1 MASDHDVKQALLSE
15 NNDHSQLNN
24 EKNVVVQRR
33 KNRQDK
39 NRLNQNEVVMQTPAD
54 CEPMY
59 VKPQL
64 SLKQVVLM
72 LISYIGGGTFC
83 FFLVR
88 NQIKGVKTNP
98 ILDSMYL
105 CVVTMSTLG
114 YGDLVPNSVMAKLL
128 ACVFVFTGMALV
140 GLILGKA
147 ADYIVEKQEVLLVR
161 AIHFHEKVGSAE
173 LLKEVESDK
182 VKFKCITAGILLVVL
197 FVIGTAFLCVVE
209 ELEVLDAIYCVCSTI
224 TTLGYGDKSFSTAA
238 GRSFAVFWIITS
250 TMCLAQF
257 YLYLAEQY
265 TEKRQRSLVRW
276 VLTRRLTPSDLE
288 EADLDHDKV
297 VSASEFVI
305 YKLKEMGK
313 ISQEDVSLIM
323 ETFKK
328 LDIDHSGTL
337 TASDLLPLTPRQTDE

>member
-1 MASDHDVKQALLSE
+1 MQDITNGFDVNLKCGELKTDADLVADEPLLNALMASDHDVKQALLSE
-15 NNDHSQLNN
+15 KNNHSQLNN
-24 EKNVVVQRR
+24 ETNVVVQRR
-33 KNRQDK
+33 KNRHDK
-39 NRLNQNEVVMQTPAD
+39 NRLNQNEVVIQTPAD

-59 VKPQL
+59 VKPQF

-83 FFLVR
+83 FFLIR
-88 NQIKGVKTNP
+88 NQIKGEKTNP
-98 ILDSMYL
+98 ILDSMYF
-105 CVVTMSTLG
+105 CVVTMSTVG

-161 AIHFHEKVGSAE
+161 AIHFHEKVGPAE
-173 LLKEVESDK
+173 LIKEVELDK

-197 FVIGTAFLCVVE
+197 FVIGTVFLCVVE

-250 TMCLAQF
+250 TMCLGQF
-257 YLYLAEQY
+257 YLYLAELY
-265 TEKRQRSLVRW
+265 TERRQRSLVRW

-297 VSASEFVI
+297 VR
-305 YKLKEMGK
+305 YKLV
-313 ISQEDVSLIM
+313 IIL
-323 ETFKK
+323 
-328 LDIDHSGTL
+328 
-337 TASDLLPLTPRQTDE
+337 

>member
-1 MASDHDVKQALLSE
+1 MDMISISNAENSKTVADLVTSEPLLSDLMASDHDVKQALLSE
-15 NNDHSQLNN
+15 KNDHSQLNN

-72 LISYIGGGTFC
+72 LISYIGGGTFF

-105 CVVTMSTLG
+105 CVVTMSTVG

-161 AIHFHEKVGSAE
+161 AIHFHEK
-173 LLKEVESDK
+173 EVELDK

-197 FVIGTAFLCVVE
+197 FVIGTVFLCVVE

-257 YLYLAEQY
+257 YLYLAELY

-276 VLTRRLTPSDLE
+276 VLTRRLTTSDLE

-297 VSASEFVI
+297 VRYRLVI
-305 YKLKEMGK
+305 IK
-313 ISQEDVSLIM
+313 
-323 ETFKK
+323 
-328 LDIDHSGTL
+328 
-337 TASDLLPLTPRQTDE
+337 

>member
-1 MASDHDVKQALLSE
+1 
-15 NNDHSQLNN
+15 
-24 EKNVVVQRR
+24 
-33 KNRQDK
+33 
-39 NRLNQNEVVMQTPAD
+39 
-54 CEPMY
+54 
-59 VKPQL
+59 
-64 SLKQVVLM
+64 
-72 LISYIGGGTFC
+72 
-83 FFLVR
+83 
-88 NQIKGVKTNP
+88 
-98 ILDSMYL
+98 MYL
-105 CVVTMSTLG
+105 CVVTMSTVG

-147 ADYIVEKQEVLLVR
+147 ADYIV
-161 AIHFHEKVGSAE
+161 AG
-173 LLKEVESDK
+173 
-182 VKFKCITAGILLVVL
+182 GILLVVL
-197 FVIGTAFLCVVE
+197 FVIGIVFLCVVE

-257 YLYLAEQY
+257 YLYLAELY
-265 TEKRQRSLVRW
+265 TEKKQRSLVRW

-288 EADLDHDKV
+288 EVDLDHDKV

-337 TASDLLPLTPRQTDE
+337 TASDILLLTPRQTDE

>member
-1 MASDHDVKQALLSE
+1 MQDITNGFDVNLKCGELKTDADLVADEPLLNALMASDHDVKQALLSE
-15 NNDHSQLNN
+15 KNNHSQFNN
-24 EKNVVVQRR
+24 ETNVVVQRR
-33 KNRQDK
+33 KNRHDK
-39 NRLNQNEVVMQTPAD
+39 NRLNQNEVVIQTPAD

-59 VKPQL
+59 VKPQF

-83 FFLVR
+83 FFLIR
-88 NQIKGVKTNP
+88 NQIKGEKTNP
-98 ILDSMYL
+98 ILDSMYF
-105 CVVTMSTLG
+105 CVVTMSTVG

-161 AIHFHEKVGSAE
+161 AIHFHEKVGPAE
-173 LLKEVESDK
+173 LIKEVELDK

-197 FVIGTAFLCVVE
+197 FVIGTVFLCVVE

-250 TMCLAQF
+250 TMCLGQF
-257 YLYLAEQY
+257 YLYLAELY
-265 TEKRQRSLVRW
+265 TERRQRSLVRW

-288 EADLDHDKV
+288 EADLDHNKV
-297 VSASEFVI
+297 VR
-305 YKLKEMGK
+305 YKLV
-313 ISQEDVSLIM
+313 IIL
-323 ETFKK
+323 
-328 LDIDHSGTL
+328 
-337 TASDLLPLTPRQTDE
+337 